1 MAAAKKFLLTGVTVR
16 DPKSGEPLFLAEGT
30 QVPNDLAK
38 VIDGSLTATAKQL
51 EEAAAAAEP
60 VAVAPAV
67 AEPDEPAADATNPA
81 EAETIKDSAETFD
94 DE

>member
-51 EEAAAAAEP
+51 EEAAAATES
-60 VAVAPAV
+60 VAVAPA
-67 AEPDEPAADATNPA
+67 ATESAEPAADATNPA

>member
-16 DPKSGEPLFLAEGT
+16 DPQSGEPLFLAEGT

-38 VIDGSLTATAKQL
+38 VIDSSLTATAKQL
-51 EEAAAAAEP
+51 EEAAAATESVVVAPPAVEP
-60 VAVAPAV
+60 V
-67 AEPDEPAADATNPA
+67 EPAAAAAPA
-81 EAETIKDSAETFD
+81 KAETIKDSAETFD

>member
-1 MAAAKKFLLTGVTVR
+1 MAAAKRFLLTGVTVR

-38 VIDGSLTATAKQL
+38 AIDSSLTATAKQL
-51 EEAAAAAEP
+51 EEAAAATESA
-60 VAVAPAV
+60 VVAPAATES
-67 AEPDEPAADATNPA
+67 AEPADDATSPA
-81 EAETIKDSAETFD
+81 EAETIKDSADTFD

>member
-38 VIDGSLTATAKQL
+38 VIDSSLTATAKQL
-51 EEAAAAAEP
+51 EEAAAAAES
-60 VAVAPAV
+60 VVVAPPV
-67 AEPDEPAADATNPA
+67 VEPVEPADDATSPA
-81 EAETIKDSAETFD
+81 KAETIKDSAETFD

>member
-51 EEAAAAAEP
+51 EEAAAATDSADP
-60 VAVAPAV
+60 APA
-67 AEPDEPAADATNPA
+67 ATEPADDTTSPA
-81 EAETIKDSAETFD
+81 EAETIKDSADTFD

>member
-16 DPKSGEPLFLAEGT
+16 DPQSGEPLFLAEGT

-38 VIDGSLTATAKQL
+38 VIDSSLTATAKQL
-51 EEAAAAAEP
+51 EEAASAAEP
-60 VAVAPAV
+60 VVVAPA
-67 AEPDEPAADATNPA
+67 ATEPVEPAADATNPA

>member
-1 MAAAKKFLLTGVTVR
+1 MAAAKRFLLTGVTVR
-16 DPKSGEPLFLAEGT
+16 NPKSGEPLFLAEGS
-30 QVPNDLAK
+30 QVPNDLVK
-38 VIDGSLTATAKQL
+38 VIDSSLTATAKQL

-60 VAVAPAV
+60 DAVAPA
-67 AEPDEPAADATNPA
+67 ATEPDEPAAAATNPA

>member
-1 MAAAKKFLLTGVTVR
+1 MAAAKRFLLTGVTVR

-51 EEAAAAAEP
+51 EEAAAATDSADP
-60 VAVAPAV
+60 APA
-67 AEPDEPAADATNPA
+67 ATEPADDTTSPA
-81 EAETIKDSAETFD
+81 EAETIKDSADTFD

>member
-16 DPKSGEPLFLAEGT
+16 DPKSGEPLFLPEGT

-38 VIDGSLTATAKQL
+38 FIDSSLTATAKQL
-51 EEAAAAAEP
+51 EEAAAATES

-67 AEPDEPAADATNPA
+67 TESVEPAAAAAPA